1 MVYHLS
7 TMLGYVTVDKNELKV
22 REWDVYQAYYCG
34 VCKSIARRIGQL
46 PRMTLSYDS
55 VFLALVLASL
65 SGQRENI
72 HKEHCITHHLEK
84 KPVVLGNPAVDYAAD
99 VMVILAYHKCLD
111 DWNDERKASALAV
124 RTALATAYRKIK
136 GCQPEVIAAVEDG
149 LGRLSALE
157 KENCALIDQV
167 SDIFG
172 DILAALFTGYGDH
185 GDNSGRAEDEA
196 ETSDGNTLMEKRAL
210 AHLGKHLGRWIYIID
225 ALDDYEEDKAAGTY
239 NPLLFRKDGLVGME
253 NLLYNELAEIA
264 KAYDLLD
271 VRKNRGILE
280 NIIFMGL
287 RGQTDRILG
296 ERTMKQH
303 E

>member
-65 SGQRENI
+65 SGQQEDI

-157 KENCALIDQV
+157 KENCALIDRV

-172 DILAALFTGYGDH
+172 DILAVLFTGYGDH
-185 GDNSGRAEDEA
+185 GDDSR
-196 ETSDGNTLMEKRAL
+196 RAL

-296 ERTMKQH
+296 ERTMKEH